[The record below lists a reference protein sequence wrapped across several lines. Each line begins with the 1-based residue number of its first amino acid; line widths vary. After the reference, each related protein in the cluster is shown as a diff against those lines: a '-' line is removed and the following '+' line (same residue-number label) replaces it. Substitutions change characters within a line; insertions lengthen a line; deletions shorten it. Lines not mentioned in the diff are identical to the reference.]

1 MNMIR
6 YISGAVAVL
15 GMTILLGNGAAVAV
29 AESDDYE
36 VWVEGVMQDGMM
48 VVSATAVAEKDATV
62 TYELIAEK
70 KSAGGIKARTRQSG
84 KVILKTGVEKE
95 LCVLKIDKDQAA
107 RHYFMV
113 KIYSGKTIVAEA
125 STKY

>member
-1 MNMIR
+1 MKMIR

-15 GMTILLGNGAAVAV
+15 GMTMLLGNGAAV

-36 VWVEGVMQDGMM
+36 VWVEGVMRDGMM
-48 VVSATAVAEKDATV
+48 VVSASAVAEVDSTV

-70 KSAGGIKARTRQSG
+70 KSANGNNARTRQSG

-95 LCVLKIDKDQAA
+95 LCVLKIGKGQAA
-107 RHYFMV
+107 DHYFTV
-113 KIYSGKTIVAEA
+113 KLYSGRTVVAEA